1 MNVALIVLLVLLV
14 FIATVYV
21 IKINDDLRILSEKHN
36 ILDCQMRMIRSHLN
50 MTDMD
55 EE

>member
-1 MNVALIVLLVLLV
+1 MNVALIVLLLLLV

-21 IKINDDLRILSEKHN
+21 IKINDDLRCISEKQN
-36 ILDCQMRMIRSHLN
+36 ILDCQVRMIRNHLN

>member
-21 IKINDDLRILSEKHN
+21 IKINDDLRSVNEKQN
-36 ILDCQMRMIRSHLN
+36 ILDCQIRMIRNHLN